1 MQRMGDFVMIPKM
14 TTAMFVGVVGESG
27 VVVVVGILECERR
40 VHAIEGV
47 LGVKRTRG
55 GCLE

>member
-1 MQRMGDFVMIPKM
+1 MIFVVILKM
-14 TTAMFVGVVGESG
+14 TPAMFVGVVGESG
-27 VVVVVGILECERR
+27 VVVVVGSLECERR

-47 LGVKRTRG
+47 FGVWRTHG